1 MLPEFLQNLIE
12 LITSYLP
19 PILGAILVLIVGW
32 LLALVIRKIVHRL
45 MKRTEW
51 DERLLGNTIVDT
63 NKFIANLVYYLM
75 MVVVLLI
82 VLEMLGVTYVLDPIR
97 DMLSKFLTA
106 IPNIIQGIVIA
117 FIGYIIAK
125 FISNLVKVA
134 GSVIDRLAIQVG
146 FKETDKLIY
155 FIQQVVFIIIFI
167 PFIIEALDTLHLE
180 AVTTPANIIL
190 HELMDAVPNII
201 GAILII
207 TLFAIGG
214 RFISSFLKDLLVNL
228 GTDKLADRLQLFI
241 LGENS
246 LSAVLSNIAFFFLV
260 FFGVV
265 SGVEMLGFEQL
276 TTILYAVLSL
286 MGKILFGLIVMVI
299 GNTIASAVY
308 NGLIKAEDNQYIAS
322 VARIAILG
330 LFLAIALRTMGIA
343 NSIVELA
350 FGLTLGSLAVTIA
363 LAYGLGGREA
373 AGKHMARILDRFQ
386 GKDKK

>member
-1 MLPEFLQNLIE
+1 MLPDFLQNLVE
-12 LITSYLP
+12 LITNYLP

-32 LLALVIRKIVHRL
+32 LIALLIRKIVHRL
-45 MKRTEW
+45 MKKTEW

-63 NKFIANLVYYLM
+63 NKFIANLVYYLL
-75 MVVVLLI
+75 MVVVLLV

-97 DMLSKFLTA
+97 DMLAKFLTA
-106 IPNIIQGIVIA
+106 IPNIIQGLVIA

-125 FISNLVKVA
+125 FLSNLVKVA
-134 GSVIDRLAIQVG
+134 GSVIDRFAIQVG
-146 FKETDKLIY
+146 FKETEKLIY
-155 FIQQVVFIIIFI
+155 FIQQLVFIIIFI

-190 HELMDAVPNII
+190 HQLMDAVPSII
-201 GAILII
+201 GAVLII

-214 RFISSFLKDLLVNL
+214 RFLSSFLKDLLINL

-241 LGENS
+241 IGENS
-246 LSAVLSNIAFFFLV
+246 LSAILANIAFFFVV
-260 FFGVV
+260 FFGIV
-265 SGVEMLGFEQL
+265 SGVEMLGFNQL
-276 TTILYAVLSL
+276 TGILYTVLSL
-286 MGKILFGLIVMVI
+286 MGSILFGLIVMII
-299 GNTIASAVY
+299 GNTIASAVHTAMV
-308 NGLIKAEDNQYIAS
+308 KSQDNSYIAS
-322 VARIAILG
+322 IARVAILG

-373 AGKHMARILDRFQ
+373 AGKHMEKILDRFQ
-386 GKDKK
+386 GKKK